1 MRRLSLCVRY
11 PRSDV
16 FLAKPVHGTTVCD
29 WHVDDQQFWPAQ
41 FGSTASQR
49 SGKDQHGVNVW
60 VSLDDMPADCA
71 GSMAVAPGS
80 HRAEWRER
88 AYEALGQN
96 RSADVDLTLDDVINF
111 FSNPSRRGTCTIGN
125 VDVELREMIEKLSV
139 VVDVKRGDCIFCT
152 RLLFHRTLD
161 VTEKGKSHYSKATL
175 NRYSIRYVP
184 GSTRLPGVYN
194 SLDWAHMADEANAGR
209 SLDEV
214 VALGACCWYPLV
226 WPTVEL
232 DVDDKLDEMS
242 RTALVEAK
250 AKLDSKTKEL
260 FAAVGQRKIHDS
272 ANAANDK
279 EEKGK

>member
-1 MRRLSLCVRY
+1 VCY
-11 PRSDV
+11 TCSDV

-41 FGSTASQR
+41 FGSAASQT

-60 VSLDDMPADCA
+60 VALDDMPADCA

-80 HRAEWRER
+80 HRAGWRER

-96 RSADVDLTLDDVINF
+96 RSADVDLTLDDVVNF

-125 VDVELREMIEKLSV
+125 VDAELREMIEKLSV

-161 VTEKGKSHYSKATL
+161 VTEKGKSHYEKATL

-194 SLDWAHMADEANAGR
+194 SLDWAHMADESNAGR

-214 VALGACCWYPLV
+214 VALGGQCWFPQV
-226 WPTVEL
+226 WPCIEP
-232 DVDDKLDEMS
+232 DVDEKLDELS

-260 FAAVGQRKIHDS
+260 FAAVGQMKSHGS
-272 ANAANDK
+272 SNAASDK
-279 EEKGK
+279 DQ